1 MCVESCLFARIFI
14 FEIFYNYFDVS
25 RGVFDRQGARKMLM
39 LILIWI
45 LIFTR
50 INILKTWYLENG
62 KNMPKQNLVTF
73 RREAVLWN
81 VFILFSNC
89 SHSIL
94 ELGTFNYLVLKKI
107 FQKYEKIFRIF
118 FLYVILLY
126 MNISITTYIFCVHI
140 FLHLFIHIKNNKK
153 RENSIACSHLSSW
166 QERLWNKILAAH
178 FRTNNHLI

>member
-118 FLYVILLY
+118 FFICDSSIYEYFYYYIYFLRTYLLA
-126 MNISITTYIFCVHI
+126 SIYSH
-140 FLHLFIHIKNNKK
+140 KK
-153 RENSIACSHLSSW
+153 
-166 QERLWNKILAAH
+166 
-178 FRTNNHLI
+178 